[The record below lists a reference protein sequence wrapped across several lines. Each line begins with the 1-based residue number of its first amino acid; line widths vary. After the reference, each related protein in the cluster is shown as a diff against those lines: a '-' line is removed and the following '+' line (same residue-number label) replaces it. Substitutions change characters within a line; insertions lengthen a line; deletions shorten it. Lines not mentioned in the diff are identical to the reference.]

1 MGRKQAG
8 AGKYLHICA
17 AFLIILSCLGCV
29 GLREKTEEREKER
42 AAMDELLVAKEL
54 FVGGNFEAAEAMN
67 RQVLEE
73 YPSRHPG
80 DQAAFNIGLI
90 FAHHANPE
98 RDFEKSIESFKRVIR
113 DFPPG
118 AFTEEARVWTGMLYS
133 CQEVKGQLAE
143 STRQLAEVREEL
155 KITEEELEDI
165 NAKLDEAKS
174 KREDRVVAENHLIR
188 GRRLIAQGNFEGAL
202 DEQQKVIS
210 RYGNKPPGD
219 EALFTTG
226 VILAYPDN
234 PKKDYRKALDVFR
247 RVAKDFPQSPLAE
260 LAKVYV
266 GVLDVIEKTKQVD
279 IEIEQKKKE
288 MAR

>member
-8 AGKYLHICA
+8 AGKYLYVCA
-17 AFLIILSCLGCV
+17 AFLIILSCLGCASL
-29 GLREKTEEREKER
+29 GEKGQDTKGT
-42 AAMDELLVAKEL
+42 AMDDFRIAKEL
-54 FVGGNFEAAEAMN
+54 LENGDFAGAEAAN
-67 RQVLEE
+67 RRVLEM
-73 YPSRHPG
+73 YPNRHPG
-80 DQAAFNIGLI
+80 DEAAFNIGIIL
-90 FAHHANPE
+90 AHHANPE
-98 RDFEKSIESFKRVIR
+98 RDFTKSIEYFKRVIR

-118 AFTEEARVWTGMLYS
+118 VFTEQARVWTGVLYS
-133 CQEVKGQLAE
+133 CEEVKGQLAE
-143 STRQLAEVREEL
+143 TTRQLAEVREEL
-155 KITEEELEDI
+155 KTTEEELEDI

-219 EALFTTG
+219 EALFTIG

-247 RVAKDFPQSPLAE
+247 RMAKEFPQSPLAE
-260 LAKVYV
+260 LAKVYA

-279 IEIEQKKKE
+279 IEIEQKKKD